1 MSPARWPRSSKLE
14 ESLIVVDPATGR
26 LALRSFAAL
35 PDFVPG
41 GSLVVVNDAA
51 TLPASLRGRTSDG
64 KPVEARLIA
73 SDGGPWRAVLFGAG
87 DWTTRTEHRPAPPA
101 VKAGERLLFDGPL
114 QAHVERLD
122 PASDRLVT
130 LRFDATGDA
139 LYAALYRSGRPVQYA
154 HLDAPLPLWHVQ
166 TAFAARPWASEM
178 PSAGRPLSW
187 ELILSMRARGVRFAS
202 ITHAA
207 GLSSTGDDRLDAA
220 LPLRESYDVP
230 PATALAVQE
239 TRARHRPVV
248 AIGTTVV
255 RALEASAL
263 AGAGSVQA
271 GKSET
276 DLRIDAHHPLR
287 AVDAILTGMH
297 EPGTS
302 HAALLEAFAPA
313 GLLDRAFTAADDAG
327 FLGHEF
333 GDSMLVA
340 AGSLPLSASG
350 EGAGR

>member
-1 MSPARWPRSSKLE
+1 MTPARWPRSAKLE

-26 LALRSFAAL
+26 LALRRFAAL
-35 PDFVPG
+35 TDFVPE

-51 TLPASLRGRTSDG
+51 TLPASLRGHTSDG
-64 KPVEARLIA
+64 TPIEARLLG
-73 SDGGPWRAVLFGAG
+73 SDRGPWRAVLFGSG
-87 DWTTRTEHRPAPPA
+87 DWTTRTEHRPPPPV
-101 VKAGERLLFDGPL
+101 VKAGDRLRFDGPL
-114 QAHVERLD
+114 GARVTAVD
-122 PASDRLVT
+122 PVSDRLVS
-130 LRFDATGDA
+130 LRFEASEDA

-187 ELILSMRARGVRFAS
+187 ELILSLRAHGVRFAS

-207 GLSSTGDDRLDAA
+207 GLSSTGDERLDAA
-220 LPLRESYDVP
+220 LPLPESYDVP
-230 PATALAVQE
+230 PETALAVE
-239 TRARHRPVV
+239 DARARHKPVF

-263 AGAGSVQA
+263 AGEGSVRA
-271 GKSET
+271 LRAET
-276 DLRIDAHHPLR
+276 DLRIDARHRLR

-302 HAALLEAFAPA
+302 HAALLEAFAPPH
-313 GLLDRAFTAADDAG
+313 LLDRAFHAADEAG

-340 AGSLPLSASG
+340 AGSLA
-350 EGAGR
+350 